1 MKHLVATSIAAHSV
15 PCFPPQPLFSIS
27 QGLYTRKTWSTRTA
41 CNDQHS
47 SLLQPLPG
55 PPKCGSY
62 ALSNRNAC
70 DLREALFSRRPVKDE
85 FRPRASPSSQE
96 SFLTVFVTEIYIWLF
111 LSPDMSFCFQGTK
124 KRNSTKIC
132 QHVQKISLCYKVYKR
147 PLFSPDVNFAF
158 KGQNGTQRK
167 SMNDKNHET
176 CAKNHRDRRKWS

>member
-15 PCFPPQPLFSIS
+15 PCFPPQPLLCL
-27 QGLYTRKTWSTRTA
+27 LYLSGTLYSKNLVYRTA

-176 CAKNHRDRRKWS
+176 